1 MSFDRVQRRLD
12 SVFQRSQNQLDQ
24 AAVRAAEGASLEDI
38 SAFTE
43 AMMQHTRANW
53 ASSRIG
59 TMQHS
64 LSKAIL
70 NEIH

>member
-24 AAVRAAEGASLEDI
+24 AAVGAAEGASLEDI
-38 SAFTE
+38 SAFTD
-43 AMMQHTRANW
+43 AMMQHSRANW
-53 ASSRIG
+53 AVSRIG
-59 TMQHS
+59 SMQHN

>member
-12 SVFQRSQNQLDQ
+12 SVFERSQNQLDQ
-24 AAVRAAEGASLEDI
+24 TAVRAAENASLEDI
-38 SAFTE
+38 SAFTD
-43 AMMQHTRANW
+43 AMMQHSRANW
-53 ASSRIG
+53 AVGRIG
-59 TMQHS
+59 ALEHS